1 MKSDEALLFK
11 VTTPLAFS
19 ASVNAKYWDMIVTI
33 KHPAMKGR
41 ELDVQEALKHPD
53 EIRRS
58 KSDPNVYL
66 FYRAERSGRWI
77 CAVVKRLNGDAF
89 LVTTYPTDAL
99 KEGERIWTS

>member
-1 MKSDEALLFK
+1 MADEGLLFD
-11 VTTPLAFS
+11 VATPLGFTVA
-19 ASVNAKYWDMIVTI
+19 VNAKYWDIIVTI
-33 KHPAMKGR
+33 KHPVMAEHGK
-41 ELDVQEALKHPD
+41 DVQETLEHPD

-66 FYRAERSGRWI
+66 FYRAERQGRWI

-89 LVTTYPTDAL
+89 LVTTYPTYAL